1 MENIVI
7 VTDSTADL
15 SKDIIEKH
23 GVVVVPLTVTY
34 KGMSYKDGV
43 DLSIDELI
51 SFLDESDELPKTSQ
65 VNPKE
70 FYDVYKK
77 LIDEG
82 KEIISIHLSS
92 GVSGTFQSA
101 NIAKEML
108 NTDKIHIIDSKV
120 VSFGTGLLVLL
131 AIELLKQG
139 KGIKE
144 VVDTLKE
151 YSKKVRVA
159 FAVDDL
165 EYIKKG
171 GRLSGAQATI
181 AKILNIKPII
191 HMDDGKLY
199 VYDKVRGL
207 KRAIERLTEYL
218 EEMDVDNSKPIA
230 VGTVSY
236 FEEREQLG
244 TMVKERYNIEKILNF
259 IAGTVIAT
267 YSGPGVVG
275 ICFFSK

>member
-23 GVVVVPLTVTY
+23 GVVVAPLTVTY

-139 KGIKE
+139 KAIKE

-151 YSKKVRVA
+151 YSKK
-159 FAVDDL
+159 
-165 EYIKKG
+165 
-171 GRLSGAQATI
+171 
-181 AKILNIKPII
+181 
-191 HMDDGKLY
+191 
-199 VYDKVRGL
+199 
-207 KRAIERLTEYL
+207 
-218 EEMDVDNSKPIA
+218 
-230 VGTVSY
+230 
-236 FEEREQLG
+236 
-244 TMVKERYNIEKILNF
+244 
-259 IAGTVIAT
+259 
-267 YSGPGVVG
+267 
-275 ICFFSK
+275 